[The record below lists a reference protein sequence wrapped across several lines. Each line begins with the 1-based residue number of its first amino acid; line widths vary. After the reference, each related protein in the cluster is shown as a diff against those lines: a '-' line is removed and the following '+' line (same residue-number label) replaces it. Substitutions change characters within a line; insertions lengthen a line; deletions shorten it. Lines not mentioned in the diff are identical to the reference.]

1 MMDRTVRHT
10 GAVHDDDAPEPGVEV
25 PDETEPRPRPRSAG
39 STVLGAAMLGVG
51 RVLEPDKT
59 EVQIEILAPGDPDDQ
74 PFDLDFGDLPPLT

>member
-1 MMDRTVRHT
+1 MMDRSVRHT
-10 GAVHDDDAPEPGVEV
+10 GAVHEDEDEDETPD